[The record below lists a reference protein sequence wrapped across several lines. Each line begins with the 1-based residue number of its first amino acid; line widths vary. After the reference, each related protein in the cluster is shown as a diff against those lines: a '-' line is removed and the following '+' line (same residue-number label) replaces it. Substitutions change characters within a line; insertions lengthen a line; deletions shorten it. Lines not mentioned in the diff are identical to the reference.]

1 VVGLTGDQFEMD
13 GAASSRRQRSRSTAN
28 EHPVL
33 EGKKEKRF
41 SMFAIF
47 CGFDPELESEFRR
60 KFYDDNARHQYLGLV
75 ILGVMNVLYG
85 IHEIFAERACHIQ
98 IGQRLGYEGRHQ
110 KVDAYSSHLA
120 VVSIR
125 FSFGGFMLLK
135 AGPPLYNYYY
145 VLPKRLAHMTHGL
158 RRSPHLSQ
166 LARIVN
172 VALIIVIGFV
182 NSIIPTICEGLADTK
197 PGEKMPPNFSI
208 TSCLMVITFN
218 SIVAN
223 SCGLRLIEVTL
234 INMLTSGA
242 WIGLSYTPVN
252 PSVDMRMFMMFVII
266 SIVLNFPPSYK
277 KEMMQRKIFLIGK
290 VTPAVS

>member
-1 VVGLTGDQFEMD
+1 
-13 GAASSRRQRSRSTAN
+13 
-28 EHPVL
+28 
-33 EGKKEKRF
+33 
-41 SMFAIF
+41 
-47 CGFDPELESEFRR
+47 
-60 KFYDDNARHQYLGLV
+60 
-75 ILGVMNVLYG
+75 
-85 IHEIFAERACHIQ
+85 
-98 IGQRLGYEGRHQ
+98 
-110 KVDAYSSHLA
+110 
-120 VVSIR
+120 
-125 FSFGGFMLLK
+125 
-135 AGPPLYNYYY
+135 
-145 VLPKRLAHMTHGL
+145 
-158 RRSPHLSQ
+158 
-166 LARIVN
+166 
-172 VALIIVIGFV
+172 VIGFV